1 MSGKEVKKEKPKKEK
16 NFISSFNYAVEGI
29 IYSLMSQNNMRAHY
43 VFAVVVIIGML
54 FFDLTRVEFALV
66 FVSITLVVT
75 AELINTA
82 IESVVDLVTQEY
94 HPLAKVAKD
103 VSAGAVVVT
112 AVNALVVGYL
122 VFYNRLNPATLAVL
136 TKIRRQDI
144 HLSFVGLLLIVILV
158 IGLKTYTKSGTP
170 FQGGQVSGHSAL
182 GFGLATT
189 IILLSDNTLVATMA
203 LVLAL
208 MISQSR
214 VEGGIHSIRET
225 VIGGI
230 LGIIVMVLIFKFFK
244 I

>member
-1 MSGKEVKKEKPKKEK
+1 MSIKETNNKKSKGEKS
-16 NFISSFNYAVEGI
+16 FISSFNYAVQGI

-43 VFAVVVIIGML
+43 VFAIFVIVGML

-66 FVSITLVVT
+66 FISITLVVA

-82 IESVVDLVTQEY
+82 IESVVDLVTEEY
-94 HPLAKVAKD
+94 HPLAKIAKD
-103 VSAGAVVVT
+103 VASGAVVVT
-112 AVNALVVGYL
+112 AINALVVGYL
-122 VFYNRLNPATLAVL
+122 IFYNRLNPATLAVL

-144 HLSFVGLLLIVILV
+144 HLSFVGLLLIMILV

-189 IILLSDNTLVATMA
+189 IILLSNNMLIATMA
-203 LVLAL
+203 LVMAL
-208 MISQSR
+208 LISQSR
-214 VEGGIHSIRET
+214 IEGGIHTPRET
-225 VIGGI
+225 VIGAL
-230 LGIIVMVLIFKFFK
+230 LGIVVMVLIFQLFK